1 MNKGFTLI
9 ELIVV
14 IAILSL
20 LGSVILASFNSA
32 KKVVAEKESKKE
44 ATCSELGEVKV
55 ADLPVRCYEWYG
67 INKI

>member
-14 IAILSL
+14 VAILGLLTSVVMASL
-20 LGSVILASFNSA
+20 RTAME
-32 KKVVAEKESKKE
+32 KHAEKEAMGE
-44 ATCSELGEVKV
+44 TTCSELGEVKV